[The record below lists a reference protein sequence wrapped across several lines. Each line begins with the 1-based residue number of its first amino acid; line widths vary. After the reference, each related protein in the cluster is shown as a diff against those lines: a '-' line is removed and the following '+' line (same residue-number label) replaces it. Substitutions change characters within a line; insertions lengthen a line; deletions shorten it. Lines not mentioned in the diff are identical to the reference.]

1 MDYFEKKMEQIFNRF
16 SFSLAIYKGNVTKCE
31 KCYQESLKELDGLFL
46 CDEEGRFKTELKDSV
61 ARFKERLYESY
72 VGG

>member
-16 SFSLAIYKGNVTKCE
+16 SFSCAIYKGNAIKRKE
-31 KCYQESLKELDGLFL
+31 CYQESLKELDSLFL
-46 CDEEGRFKTELKDSV
+46 CDEEGRFETELNDSV

-72 VGG
+72 VGS